1 MSSHNKYAVLDF
13 ETTGF
18 GSIDRVVEVGVV
30 LLDEQLQVEETWD
43 TLIQPEREIPNTF
56 VHKITNEDVV
66 DAPLFSGIAARLA
79 TMLAERTMVAHNA
92 SFEQRFLHQEFARL
106 GVVWPEYGNWVID
119 TRDLSKKF
127 FGKSKLQEVLDL
139 AGIQNARPHAALS
152 DALATAALLKWLVEQ
167 ESEIVLNT
175 GALHIFPSGL
185 PDPQLE
191 LARSTKIKEQEQ
203 RLLMQLVKNLP
214 RFTNPSLQ
222 NYRDLLCEAIAD
234 KELDDE
240 EMAKLAAAA
249 LAQGIE
255 DADINSLHREVI
267 RQIALEVWMDG
278 VVISDEL
285 KALKT
290 VAGQL
295 NVESA
300 VVDELLEQATSQP
313 EREAIQLNSG
323 DRIALTGTM
332 EIPRE
337 EWVHR
342 ATTAGLIVGQITQK
356 TKVLVA
362 SNLNSRSSKMQAAQR
377 FGVPIVTEPEFAKIL
392 STQIE
397 IDTNAEFSTDFVN
410 NRSDQNQLHAVFP
423 WFDSA
428 LEITTTPTGV
438 AQAWITRHPDEPLKN
453 MSPFLDDSSIVD
465 IDREGS
471 LVLGEVDEHFSNIL
485 HVSANELAEYP
496 GVGKLNLN
504 SVVISAVYA
513 ALDASEQP
521 TEHTV
526 DFGLLEDAELGTISA
541 GVYAMENDVESDFY
555 ADEAYA
561 AEDTAVREQ
570 DKMEAYASEVLHE
583 KYKKLSLGMGWIAL
597 QNDQIPTAQTIDL
610 PPGVSKH
617 FQEAAMLFQKYPPL
631 RMVFA
636 EATEELIRAAE
647 GDERKL
653 AIINKRWVSNETL
666 DDVGALFDITRER
679 VRQLE
684 LELRRTFNQNRAFY
698 DAVLAKI
705 ERYIGHAVR
714 LDTLRERFPQL
725 TEQAVPFDT
734 TYGKLFTAVDGA
746 WVVRNGWVF
755 SPSFEVDFQQLLEDE
770 KDEFGVVFKQEI
782 IAKSGIN
789 ERLLNE
795 YLTRELGQKVITI
808 KDHLI
813 VDAGSHN
820 SRAVALLSICGE
832 PMTMDEIQNHL
843 GTMNMRSARNQ
854 YASDPRLIK
863 VSGDQWA
870 LASWGIPEFRT
881 IVEWIAEQV
890 DEEAAIATES
900 DEEPQGVSLAFLTSQ
915 AERLRITES
924 SIRTYAA
931 SDGLEI
937 VNGQVRRA
945 AVNNDSVI
953 GGPISESN
961 GLYFRDGH
969 WHLLLTLN
977 KDHIRGS
984 GFGIPRGIA
993 NHYGLRVGDKVD
1005 LASPLGTVQI
1015 GTNRLRNLNVSSIRR
1030 FLEELG
1036 SQVGDRVWLKFSDD
1050 RTFNVTAAPAL
1061 QPHLDGIARVYN
1073 LIGLDI
1079 NTDEMRELISY
1090 AATSLDVCNLRLTA
1104 PINQA
1109 LGLDPQ
1115 TPRRRTVAL
1124 LRHRNQEEIA
1134 NAIQTL

>member
-18 GSIDRVVEVGVV
+18 GSMNRVVEVGVV

-92 SFEQRFLHQEFARL
+92 SFEQRFLRQEFARL
-106 GVVWPEYGNWVID
+106 GVVWPKYGNWVID
-119 TRDLSKKF
+119 TKELSKKF
-127 FGKSKLQEVLDL
+127 FGKSKLPEALDT
-139 AGIQNARPHAALS
+139 AGILNRRPHAALS
-152 DALATAALLKWLVEQ
+152 DAMATASLLKWLVEQ

-175 GALHIFPSGL
+175 GALQIFPSGL
-185 PDPQLE
+185 PKPQKE
-191 LARSTKIKEQEQ
+191 LARSTAIKQEEQ

-214 RFTNPSLQ
+214 RFTNPALQ
-222 NYRDLLCEAIAD
+222 SYRDMLCEAIAD

-240 EMAKLAAAA
+240 EIAKLHAAARA
-249 LAQGIE
+249 EEIE
-255 DADINSLHREVI
+255 DADIHSLHREVI
-267 RQIALEVWMDG
+267 RQIALEAWMDG

-285 KALKT
+285 KTLKK
-290 VAGQL
+290 VAEQL
-295 NVESA
+295 DVDGSI
-300 VVDELLEQATSQP
+300 VDELLEQGSRAT
-313 EREAIQLNSG
+313 RESIQLNTG

-337 EWVHR
+337 EWMHR
-342 ATTAGLIVGQITQK
+342 ATTAGLIVGQVTKK

-362 SNLNSRSSKMQAAQR
+362 SDLNSRNAKIVTAQQL
-377 FGVPIVTEPEFAKIL
+377 GIPIVTEPEFAKIL
-392 STQIE
+392 SSQTE
-397 IDTNAEFSTDFVN
+397 IDTNAEFDVDFIN
-410 NRSDQNQLHAVFP
+410 NDADPQQLHVVFP
-423 WFDSA
+423 WFKQA
-428 LEITTTPTGV
+428 PHHIPTPTCV
-438 AQAWITRHPDEPLKN
+438 AQAWTESHPDVALKSI
-453 MSPFLDDSSIVD
+453 SPFLDDSSMVD
-465 IDREGS
+465 IDREGAR
-471 LVLGEVDEHFSNIL
+471 VMREIDDHFPNVL
-485 HVSANELAEYP
+485 HVSVNKLAEYP

-504 SVVISAVYA
+504 SIVISAVYA

-521 TEHTV
+521 TAASEDVRH
-526 DFGLLEDAELGTISA
+526 LEDGQPSGLSA
-541 GVYAMENDVESDFY
+541 GVYALEDDLNPDFY
-555 ADEAYA
+555 AVEAYA
-561 AEDTAVREQ
+561 AEDSAEREQ
-570 DKMEAYASEVLHE
+570 DKMEAYANQILHE
-583 KYKKLSLGMGWIAL
+583 KYKKISLGMGWIAL
-597 QNDQIPTAQTIDL
+597 QNDLVPTADTISL
-610 PPGVSKH
+610 PPEVSKH
-617 FQEAAMLFQKYPPL
+617 FYEAAKLFQDYPPL

-636 EATEELIRAAE
+636 EATAELIRATE
-647 GDERKL
+647 GDERKI
-653 AIINKRWVSNETL
+653 AIINQRWVGNETL
-666 DDVGALFDITRER
+666 DDVGECFGITRER

-684 LELRRTFNQNRAFY
+684 LDLRQNFNENRSFY

-705 ERYIGHAVR
+705 ERFIGRATR
-714 LDTLRERFPQL
+714 LETLRDRFPNL

-746 WVVRNGWVF
+746 WVVRDGWVF
-755 SPSFEVDFQQLLEDE
+755 SPSFEDDFQQLLETE
-770 KDEFGVVFKQEI
+770 KDEFGVVFKHDI
-782 IAKSGIN
+782 IAKAGIN

-795 YLTRELGQKVITI
+795 YLTRELGQKVIAI

-820 SRAVALLSICGE
+820 SRAVALLSIFGD
-832 PMTMDEIQNHL
+832 PMTMKEIQNHL

-881 IVEWIAEQV
+881 IVDWIAEQV
-890 DEEAAIATES
+890 DEEAAISAEAG
-900 DEEPQGVSLAFLTSQ
+900 EEPQGVSLAFLISQ
-915 AERLRITES
+915 ADRLRITEG
-924 SIRTYAA
+924 SIRAYAA
-931 SDGLEI
+931 SDGLQL
-937 VNGQVRRA
+937 VNGYVRRSESDNA
-945 AVNNDSVI
+945 TVI

-961 GLYFRDGH
+961 GLYFRDGQ
-969 WHLLLTLN
+969 WHLLLTLS

-984 GFGIPRGIA
+984 GFGAPRGIA
-993 NHYGLRVGDKVD
+993 NHFGLRVGDKIE
-1005 LASPLGTVQI
+1005 LTSPLGPVQVD
-1015 GTNRLRNLNVSSIRR
+1015 TNRLRNLNVSSIRR

-1036 SQVGDRVWLKFSDD
+1036 SQAGDRVWLKFGDD
-1050 RTFNVTAAPAL
+1050 HTFNVTAAPPL
-1061 QPHLDGIARVYN
+1061 QPHLAGLARAYN

-1079 NTDEMRELISY
+1079 DTDEMQELINY
-1090 AATSLDVCNLRLTA
+1090 AATSEEVCNLRLTA

-1124 LRHRNQEEIA
+1124 LRHRNQEELA